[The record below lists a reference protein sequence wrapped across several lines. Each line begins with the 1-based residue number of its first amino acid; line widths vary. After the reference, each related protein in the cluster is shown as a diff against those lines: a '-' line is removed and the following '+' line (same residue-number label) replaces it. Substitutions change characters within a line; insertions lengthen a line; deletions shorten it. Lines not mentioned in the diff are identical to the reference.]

1 MSIAAEVVQQAAA
14 LPLVVK
20 GLNISEKY
28 AENIQGFEGCRELV
42 QNWIDQCERV
52 CKRTV
57 SPNGSRFPKSH
68 GTNGFPLEPNHTHRS
83 KPQVTAFTLSLRKYL
98 GCARMGVHV
107 FMSMCNFPL
116 TNADAC

>member
-1 MSIAAEVVQQAAA
+1 MSIAAEVVQQAAAA

-57 SPNGSRFPKSH
+57 GPNGSRFPNSH
-68 GTNGFPLEPNHTHRS
+68 GNNGFSPEPSHTHTQIVNH
-83 KPQVTAFTLSLRKYL
+83 K
-98 GCARMGVHV
+98 
-107 FMSMCNFPL
+107 
-116 TNADAC
+116 